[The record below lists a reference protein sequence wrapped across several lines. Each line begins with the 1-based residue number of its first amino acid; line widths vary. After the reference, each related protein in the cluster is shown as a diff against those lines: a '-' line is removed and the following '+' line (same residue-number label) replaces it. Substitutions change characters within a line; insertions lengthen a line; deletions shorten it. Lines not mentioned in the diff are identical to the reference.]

1 MVMFLE
7 IFLSMLSVSQCIRK
21 RFLFESIVLLAER
34 PEIQRGPDLLQ
45 RAVEGQ
51 NVLLPCET
59 FGAPMPKVY
68 WSKRD
73 QVITGGR

>member
-1 MVMFLE
+1 MWKVR
-7 IFLSMLSVSQCIRK
+7 SSPS
-21 RFLFESIVLLAER
+21 LLAEK
-34 PEIQRGPDLLQ
+34 PEIQRGPDALY

>member
-1 MVMFLE
+1 MYNRM
-7 IFLSMLSVSQCIRK
+7 IMI
-21 RFLFESIVLLAER
+21 LAEK
-34 PEIQRGPDLLQ
+34 PEIQRGPDPLY

>member
-1 MVMFLE
+1 MSCVC
-7 IFLSMLSVSQCIRK
+7 S
-21 RFLFESIVLLAER
+21 LAEK
-34 PEIQRGPDLLQ
+34 PEIQRGPDPLL

-51 NVLLPCET
+51 SVLLPCET

>member
-1 MVMFLE
+1 
-7 IFLSMLSVSQCIRK
+7 MLFVSKEKFVKSKSC
-21 RFLFESIVLLAER
+21 FFYLFILIAER
-34 PEIQRGPDLLQ
+34 PEIQRGPDQLY

-51 NVLLPCET
+51 NILLPCET

>member
-1 MVMFLE
+1 LNEF
-7 IFLSMLSVSQCIRK
+7 FFC
-21 RFLFESIVLLAER
+21 LAER
-34 PEIQRGPDLLQ
+34 PEIQRGPDPLY

-51 NVLLPCET
+51 NILLPCET

>member
-1 MVMFLE
+1 MKFDSFFL
-7 IFLSMLSVSQCIRK
+7 ICFY
-21 RFLFESIVLLAER
+21 FTAEK
-34 PEIQRGPDLLQ
+34 PEIQRGPDALL

>member
-1 MVMFLE
+1 M
-7 IFLSMLSVSQCIRK
+7 S
-21 RFLFESIVLLAER
+21 LLAEK
-34 PEIQRGPDLLQ
+34 PEIQRGPDPLY

-51 NVLLPCET
+51 SVVLPCET

-73 QVITGGR
+73 QMITGGR

>member
-1 MVMFLE
+1 MFVCVTRDA
-7 IFLSMLSVSQCIRK
+7 IANDVHRS
-21 RFLFESIVLLAER
+21 LFVFAAEK
-34 PEIQRGPDLLQ
+34 PEIQRGPDSLS